1 MTTPAIFQGLNNEK
15 DPSQRD
21 YCSFCVFGDLGRGK
35 STFLAQWAK
44 QYAGLNASKKVPRK
58 VLICDPSRASAFNE
72 FPPVTLTEL
81 KYGVINPQTQRV
93 QRWDNGGIRV
103 LRDVRWTDPAW
114 FKIISNYFQNG
125 LVILDES
132 RNYIPQKSE
141 MPPEQKEFFTIHR
154 NNCLD
159 VMVVSH
165 DFMNMNLWLRKA
177 FRVYIVFR
185 TGDKPQN
192 EQWFEQRNL
201 PEQLYPIWKTLQ
213 NLRSPSA
220 RMSPFVYFDRE
231 TGRSRLYADLER
243 LEVMVPDPQNPM
255 QTILVPYH
263 SLKK

>member
-1 MTTPAIFQGLNNEK
+1 MKGIFDGLDNAR
-15 DPSQRD
+15 DPTQRD

-35 STFLAQWAK
+35 STFLAAWAK
-44 QYAGLNASKKVPRK
+44 KYAERTKDKKVPRK

-81 KYGVINPQTQRV
+81 KYGVINPQSGKV
-93 QRWDNGGIRV
+93 QRWNNGGVRV
-103 LRDVRWTDPAW
+103 LRDVRWNDPAW
-114 FKIISNYFQNG
+114 FQVITRYFQNG

-154 NNCLD
+154 NNCVD

-185 TGDKPQN
+185 TGDRPDS
-192 EQWFEQRNL
+192 ERWFEQRSL
-201 PEQLYPIWKTLQ
+201 PEELFPIWQRLQ
-213 NLRSPSA
+213 IMRSPSA
-220 RMSPFVYFDRE
+220 KMSPFYIFDRDLK
-231 TGRSRLYADLER
+231 RSQLCADLGR
-243 LEVMVPDPQNPM
+243 LELLQPDPANPGQM
-255 QTILVPYH
+255 KLVPY
-263 SLKK
+263 SQIRK